1 MSPLGAVGEVT
12 QVDLTRV
19 AATKLARGHL
29 DWGIRAV
36 SGLRPKAGRWL
47 ARIDAYDFAAAL
59 VFVPLIGLVAFTFG
73 DYGIS
78 NDEEVQQR
86 YGELIVRYYT
96 SGLADRAVFHF
107 RNLYLYG
114 GLFDVV
120 AVGLQKLLPLDPY
133 AVRHLLS
140 ALTGIGGVGA
150 GWGTA
155 PSLRGPA
162 AP

>member
-1 MSPLGAVGEVT
+1 MSPQGAVGEVG
-12 QVDLTRV
+12 QVELARV
-19 AATKLARGHL
+19 AATKLARRYFDMGT
-29 DWGIRAV
+29 RAV
-36 SGLRPKAGRWL
+36 SVLRRGAGGRL
-47 ARIDAYDFAAAL
+47 ARVDSYDFAVAL
-59 VFVPLIGLVAFTFG
+59 VFLTLIGLVAFTFG

-96 SGLADRAVFHF
+96 SGLTDQAVFHF

-120 AVGLQKLLPLDPY
+120 AVGLQKILPLDPY

-140 ALTGIGGVGA
+140 ALTGIGHKARSMSFPLLG
-150 GWGTA
+150 
-155 PSLRGPA
+155 R
-162 AP
+162 